1 MNNAFRK
8 EPDAGK
14 PHVRF
19 LGGAHLAKGASTR
32 RASSEG
38 RAIRQVE
45 LLSNK
50 LLTTAFEASLG
61 CVAVMR
67 RAKRRQRGSRDSYR
81 APKYQQTRASTLWS
95 EGKTICGF
103 IVKVRFHTT
112 LRCRRELFMLYKDCT
127 STGESLYF
135 PY

>member
-1 MNNAFRK
+1 MR
-8 EPDAGK
+8 P
-14 PHVRF
+14 
-19 LGGAHLAKGASTR
+19 AKGVQSDR
-32 RASSEG
+32 WN
-38 RAIRQVE
+38 
-45 LLSNK
+45 LSNK

-103 IVKVRFHTT
+103 IVKVRFHTAPRRRNVIQGLYVN
-112 LRCRRELFMLYKDCT
+112 LREPIFSQL
-127 STGESLYF
+127 
-135 PY
+135 